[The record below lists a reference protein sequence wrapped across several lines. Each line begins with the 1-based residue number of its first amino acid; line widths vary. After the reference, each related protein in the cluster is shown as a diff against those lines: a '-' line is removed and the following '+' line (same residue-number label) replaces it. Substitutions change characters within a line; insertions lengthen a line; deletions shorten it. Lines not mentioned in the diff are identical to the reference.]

1 MLEVLP
7 KFSLFLS
14 VFPITIN
21 NPSMK
26 KTLFAILLIS
36 LVFSHCTRIDKS
48 DIPIVKVDAKT
59 DDSLPL
65 STIVRS
71 IEYIPLETCK
81 EALLGRYG
89 APRFFKEGILISSD
103 NSLYCFDPKGK
114 YRYKISRVGKGPGEY
129 QQIFSYLIDETQ
141 QRIEIMDRN
150 SRKLLIFKLSDGSFI
165 EEKSSILFAQNI
177 DLLNESSYIF
187 YTMGDGSA
195 IPGGSPDWDYKV
207 IITDRTGLTIKRKY
221 FPGVSNLIGQYPF
234 SKTNHSFKV
243 HLPYNDTLYEVRNDT
258 IVPALVVDFAGF
270 ALPKGYAKLS
280 MDEQKQYDINTMAYI
295 MNAYESDIYYLF
307 MWGYKNRVR
316 WHLWSKE
323 THKGLNF
330 KWLYDDLDGLNQ
342 YISFKKWEDDKLVA
356 MFNSVDI
363 TTQQNIQK
371 EKIYQKLI
379 EKGWVPDENSNPII
393 ALYNIGF

>member
-1 MLEVLP
+1 MRKLL
-7 KFSLFLS
+7 L
-14 VFPITIN
+14 
-21 NPSMK
+21 
-26 KTLFAILLIS
+26 AILLIP
-36 LVFSHCTRIDKS
+36 LVFSHCTKIDKG
-48 DIPIVKVDAKT
+48 DITIVKVDAKT
-59 DDSLPL
+59 NDSLPL
-65 STIVRS
+65 STIARS
-71 IEYIPLETCK
+71 IEYIPLETSK

-141 QRIEIMDRN
+141 QQIEIMDRN
-150 SRKLLIFKLSDGSFI
+150 SRKLLIFKLVDGSFI
-165 EEKSSILFAQNI
+165 EEKKPIIWAQNI

-207 IITDRTGLTIKRKY
+207 IITDRTDLTIKRKY
-221 FPGVSNLIGQYPF
+221 YPGVSNLSGQYPF

-258 IVPALVVDFAGF
+258 IVPTLFVDFAGF
-270 ALPKGYAKLS
+270 GLPKGYCYMS
-280 MDEQKQYDINTMAYI
+280 MDEQGTYDRSTIACLSNI
-295 MNAYESDIYYLF
+295 YESEAYYLF
-307 MWGYKNRVR
+307 MWGYKNKVR
-316 WHLWSKE
+316 WHLWSKDKQ
-323 THKGLNF
+323 KGLNF

-342 YISFKKWEDDKLVA
+342 YISFKKWKDDSLVA

-363 TTQQNIQK
+363 TSQKNIQK

-393 ALYNIGF
+393 AIYNISF